1 MKVNGSSTNGEVTG
15 SGLPSLLGPDRAAP
29 TSTDSESFGEFG
41 RMGPRPARKR
51 AIVFDDVLA
60 DVQQTTLSQPP
71 TPSLLPTLFQQT
83 TPLQLPTSLSQATA
97 TPALV
102 DASMDQALVAVTSIN
117 SEPQE
122 TPLIAS
128 LPINADQWAMSN
140 LQTTTP
146 SSVTE
151 LPLPEPMQHRTL
163 ESLPTISETP
173 ADTSTSERLQV
184 ADFSTSN
191 ATSFEQSP
199 SPAITTV
206 SHADRTLELSK
217 FAEEPVTQPS
227 SVSQGSMSGVRR
239 MLQSRFTQPTSNTD
253 QLAATAQEF
262 GRVPGL
268 HESLGSEGIAPSSDL
283 SNRSPFVESKSA
295 VSQHDRRVHSESQD
309 QTATSEV
316 TLPNA
321 ELSRELPTTV
331 VATPATLTEQIAAS
345 AAAHQDELQQGQ
357 PIEIHLRLDPP
368 ELGTVRVHLRM
379 VGDTVTIRFD
389 GTSESVTRTLESQLP
404 DLRQSLAER
413 GLVFDQGGAMNHH
426 SAQQQQQSFNFNT
439 TERRANLR
447 TQTRW
452 QTVGPVASTHRRTG
466 QSAVWA

>member
-71 TPSLLPTLFQQT
+71 VSSQQMTL
-83 TPLQLPTSLSQATA
+83 LQLPTSLPQAA
-97 TPALV
+97 LMSAPVDPA
-102 DASMDQALVAVTSIN
+102 ADQALVTAAPS
-117 SEPQE
+117 SWEPQE
-122 TPLIAS
+122 IPLTAS
-128 LPINADQWAMSN
+128 LPINADQSVMPRD
-140 LQTTTP
+140 QTTTP
-146 SSVTE
+146 GSVME
-151 LPLPEPMQHRTL
+151 LPLPESIQPRPL

-173 ADTSTSERLQV
+173 TDTSTSERLQV

-199 SPAITTV
+199 SPATTTV

-217 FAEEPVTQPS
+217 FAEEPVPQPS

-268 HESLGSEGIAPSSDL
+268 HESLGSEGIDPSSDL

-295 VSQHDRRVHSESQD
+295 VPQHDRRVHSESLD

-321 ELSRELPTTV
+321 ELSRELPSTD

-345 AAAHQDELQQGQ
+345 AIAHQDELQQGQ

-368 ELGTVRVHLRM
+368 ELGAVRVHLRM

-426 SAQQQQQSFNFNT
+426 SAQQQQRSFNFNT
-439 TERRANLR
+439 VERRTNSR